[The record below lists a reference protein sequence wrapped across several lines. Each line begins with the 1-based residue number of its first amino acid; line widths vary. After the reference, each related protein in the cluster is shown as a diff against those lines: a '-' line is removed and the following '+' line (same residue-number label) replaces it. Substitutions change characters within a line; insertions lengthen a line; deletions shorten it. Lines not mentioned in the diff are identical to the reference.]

1 MKLYPF
7 PETKTAKI
15 LQVLFLT
22 VLLYICRDSMYTTA
36 LLGFNKAYLLTVL
49 LTVAAGVLFL
59 ARNRKDWK
67 ELLKDNRIYLIP
79 VVTVILVLPM
89 ICKGDWQIM
98 YFSVLFCLYIG
109 IFFSFFM
116 DYREVSKYYVLILTA
131 IGCYSVLATYLLR
144 MLPDRGI
151 FHVPVFYNSI
161 GHMFHHFGFSIVS
174 DEYVKMRNFGIFR
187 EPGVYQYFILLA
199 LFLNNYTVSWKKE
212 SHMWIVNVLLAV
224 VMLSTL
230 ATGGIAELAL
240 LAIAV
245 FFHKKLYKSKKAWAL
260 IGIAAAVFA
269 VFMVIVVKQQGE
281 LYWTIYGSFVSKF
294 APGAD
299 SSSDRVNAILQDLR
313 FFLNNP
319 VFGGRIVEIFD
330 SVPNNTTSTML
341 MLAIFGLLGGGLH
354 VISWVCLVWDTKR
367 TTFSNL
373 FLLLILFM
381 AFNTQ
386 NLIAN
391 VFLWL
396 LPMMA
401 LCQRGLPWLTDRLTK
416 E

>member
-1 MKLYPF
+1 
-7 PETKTAKI
+7 
-15 LQVLFLT
+15 
-22 VLLYICRDSMYTTA
+22 
-36 LLGFNKAYLLTVL
+36 
-49 LTVAAGVLFL
+49 
-59 ARNRKDWK
+59 
-67 ELLKDNRIYLIP
+67 
-79 VVTVILVLPM
+79 
-89 ICKGDWQIM
+89 
-98 YFSVLFCLYIG
+98 
-109 IFFSFFM
+109 
-116 DYREVSKYYVLILTA
+116 
-131 IGCYSVLATYLLR
+131 
-144 MLPDRGI
+144 
-151 FHVPVFYNSI
+151 
-161 GHMFHHFGFSIVS
+161 
-174 DEYVKMRNFGIFR
+174 
-187 EPGVYQYFILLA
+187 
-199 LFLNNYTVSWKKE
+199 
-212 SHMWIVNVLLAV
+212 MWIVNVLLAV